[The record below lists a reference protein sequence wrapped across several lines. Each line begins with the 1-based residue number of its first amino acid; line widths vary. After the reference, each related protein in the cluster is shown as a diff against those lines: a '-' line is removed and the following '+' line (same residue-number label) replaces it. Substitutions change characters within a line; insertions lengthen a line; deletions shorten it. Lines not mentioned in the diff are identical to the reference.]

1 MCHCNSTPGIAYIYV
16 TLGYR
21 ARDLSRELRNAL
33 WHHLTQQQLDPCATC
48 KRKLVQDSLYGHHG
62 RGDEE
67 TEDDVVGG

>member
-1 MCHCNSTPGIAYIYV
+1 MPGAPGIAHV

-33 WHHLTQQQLDPCATC
+33 WHHLTQQQLDPCASYQ
-48 KRKLVQDSLYGHHG
+48 RKLAQSSLYGRHG

-67 TEDDVVGG
+67 TEEDIVR